1 MRTSYE
7 KEKKKCAQMRDTRK
21 SGIEEGEEMRE
32 RAKYA
37 HKIRER
43 EEELRAKAR
52 YAQKRYRGSREI
64 THKSQIGLQV

>member
-7 KEKKKCAQMRDTRK
+7 KEKKKCAQ
-21 SGIEEGEEMRE
+21 MRE